1 MNIYSTKKYFII
13 FMNNNDFLKKEN
25 IGLLWEVIS
34 EDDVMRGQEESVKNQ
49 VYRLFASNV
58 QGFYESNKVQN
69 ISLINMNKTYI
80 RLIINYIH
88 SQMIQDK
95 KTSSPERKD
104 TISFETDL
112 TRKQN
117 EFTSAMTKPVPPVP
131 KFSDK
136 IDEPMSEMALAI
148 KLAQEQRNYDTE
160 QVKKS
165 FTTNNAD
172 WLKSQE
178 TSVQNDKV
186 TKKFIKIN
194 EKEEFIDNGII
205 DLNKQQQKDKH
216 ISWQENQLTEIIPDF
231 PLNNDN
237 IILEGIFNK
246 LKKVQV
252 REVEVPLTLDEK
264 VDSLI
269 GKVNVIL
276 QILQERQLL

>member
-194 EKEEFIDNGII
+194 EKEEFVDNGII

>member
-1 MNIYSTKKYFII
+1 
-13 FMNNNDFLKKEN
+13 MNNNDFLKKEN

-34 EDDVMRGQEESVKNQ
+34 EDDVMRDQEESVKNQ